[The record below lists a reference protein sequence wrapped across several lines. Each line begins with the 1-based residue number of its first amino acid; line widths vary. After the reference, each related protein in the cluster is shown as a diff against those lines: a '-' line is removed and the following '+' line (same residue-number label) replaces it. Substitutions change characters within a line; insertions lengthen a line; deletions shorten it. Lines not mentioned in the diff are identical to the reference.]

1 MAYNNKN
8 FLKKVLEIQE
18 IYLRYNA
25 RGHSGTWI
33 YDNLIAPNYHISR
46 RTLTNYLA
54 INARKELREAATS
67 KEFET
72 SLHTARQKAEDATK
86 GIFL

>member
-1 MAYNNKN
+1 MAYNNKK

-18 IYLRYNA
+18 IYLRYSN
-25 RGHSGTWI
+25 RGHTGTWI

-46 RTLTNYLA
+46 RTLSNYLGM
-54 INARKELREAATS
+54 NARKELREAAS
-67 KEFET
+67 KNEFET

-86 GIFL
+86 DIF

>member
-33 YDNLIAPNYHISR
+33 YEKLIAPNYHISR

-54 INARKELREAATS
+54 INARKELRQAIDDS
-67 KEFET
+67 EFEI
-72 SLHTARQKAEDATK
+72 SLCTARQKAEDATK
-86 GIFL
+86 DIF